1 MNLFKY
7 AAFIFISLISV
18 YAPYAAY
25 LNHSPNAVI
34 EDIDIE
40 IGESISKVAFEL
52 SDHNYFCLLYT
63 SDAADDP

>member
-7 AAFIFISLISV
+7 TAFILISLISV

-34 EDIDIE
+34 ENIDIE
-40 IGESISKVAFEL
+40 IGESISQVAFL
-52 SDHNYFCLLYT
+52 I
-63 SDAADDP
+63 